1 MFKHLLIPT
10 DGSAASEAAVRQALA
25 MAKETDAR
33 LTVLHVVEPFH
44 VMAYGIE
51 MIEET
56 RESYEAQARERANK
70 ILQLAQRQA
79 VEFGVP
85 ADTEVR
91 FEDHP
96 YEAIIGTAAERG
108 CDLIVMASHGRRGVQ
123 ALLLGSET
131 HKVLTHTRLP
141 VLVLRSQVPA
151 P

>member
-10 DGSAASEAAVRQALA
+10 DGSAASDAAVRHALA
-25 MAKETDAR
+25 MAKETAAR
-33 LTVLHVVEPFH
+33 VTALHVLPPFH

-56 RESYEAQARERANK
+56 RESYEAEAKERARR
-70 ILQLAQRQA
+70 ILQA
-79 VEFGVP
+79 VEHEAGESGVP
-85 ADTEVR
+85 VSSEMT

-96 YEAIIGTAAERG
+96 YEAIIRTASERG

-131 HKVLTHTRLP
+131 QKVLTHTKLP
-141 VLVLRSQVPA
+141 VLVLRN
-151 P
+151 